1 MENVRIVRSGRKTL
15 SIEVCRDAS
24 VLVRAPRRMPVR
36 DIERVL
42 AQKSDWIAASRER
55 ILSRPAEK
63 VLSAGEISE
72 LRQRAREYLA
82 ARAAHY
88 APIVGVSYGRI
99 GVRSQ
104 RTRWG
109 SCSSRG
115 DLSFNCLLMLVP
127 EYVADYVVV
136 HELCHRLEMNHSPRF
151 WSEVGRVLPDYQ
163 AARRWLRENGAA
175 LIARLG

>member
-1 MENVRIVRSGRKTL
+1 MRIVRSGRKTL
-15 SIEVCRDAS
+15 SIEVCPDAS
-24 VLVRAPRRMPVR
+24 VLVRAPLRMPMR

-42 AQKSDWIAASRER
+42 AQRSDWIAAHRER
-55 ILSRPAEK
+55 IMRRPAEAP
-63 VLSAGEISE
+63 LGEDEISE
-72 LRQRAREYLA
+72 LRRRAKERLS

-99 GVRSQ
+99 GIRCQ

-115 DLSFNCLLMLVP
+115 DLSFNCLLMLAP
-127 EYVADYVVV
+127 DYVADYVVV

-175 LIARLG
+175 LIARAG